1 MEPLRTA
8 DPSRLGDY
16 RLLRRLG
23 AGGMGVVFL
32 ARAPGGAYAAVK
44 VVRAS
49 YADDVGFRARFRR
62 EIEVA
67 RRVDSPWVV
76 PLLGADADAEDPW
89 LATAFVPGPSL
100 AEVLDGP
107 EGPEGRGPW
116 PAASVSVL
124 GQLLAEALDAVH
136 RAGLVHRDVKPGNV
150 LLAPDGPRLI
160 DFGIARTPD
169 GTPLTSTGVV
179 VGSPGF
185 LSPEQARARGADIG
199 PPSDV
204 FSLGCVLART
214 ATGVRPFGAGAAA
227 AMLLRTVY
235 DEPELPGIPAA
246 LEPVVRACLD
256 KDPARRPTA
265 VEVGAA
271 LTAAV
276 TADRERWLPEPV
288 TRLIADRSAAVLAMG
303 AIEPTRVSAPTA
315 RGTAAEAV
323 AVANEPVAVDG
334 SGDSG
339 APVSVDGPVSLDAVT
354 VTSLKEPDAVR
365 RSATTRRGFL
375 VLGSTGAAGVL
386 AAGGGAWWWNNRG
399 ERKAGSGGVPS
410 SGPRT
415 ELAVAFQGD
424 LSGAH
429 GDIGRAQLNGARL
442 AVARV
447 NADADRPLRLR
458 LRAYDDEGEPDRT
471 LDRARRLVADER
483 VLAVLGPT
491 TDDCF
496 LAAETTYTKAVLP
509 VVSVSVGVSG
519 QVREADLSTLRSHAQ
534 LSPTDQLLAAP
545 CNRYLSGKADARQ
558 VFLVE
563 DRAEGDFAWTLCD
576 LVQRGLGRAGRDA
589 EITSVAAGRLDAAA
603 LAGKAVAARADAV
616 VFSGGQERAGA
627 FAAALRG
634 AGFSGARVATQRAF
648 GTRFLE
654 SAGPAA
660 DGWVLATT
668 FIDATATPAARSFAA
683 AYEARYGERPGPYA
697 AEAYDAVLF
706 LAEVCGS
713 GGSPLTERGAVV
725 RRMREVTYKGISRT
739 VAFSADYGYNHDALF
754 LFRVVDRK
762 FDFLGQYQRAD
773 V

>member
-32 ARAPGGAYAAVK
+32 ARAPGGAFAAVK

-49 YADDVGFRARFRR
+49 YADDAGFRARFRR

-67 RRVDSPWVV
+67 RQVDSPWVV

-100 AEVLDGP
+100 SEALE
-107 EGPEGRGPW
+107 EHGPW
-116 PAASVSVL
+116 SPASVCVL
-124 GQLLAEALDAVH
+124 GLRLAEALDAVH
-136 RAGLVHRDVKPGNV
+136 RAGLVHRDVKPGNL

-160 DFGIARTPD
+160 DFGIARTPE
-169 GTPLTSTGVV
+169 GTALTSTGVI

-185 LSPEQARARGADIG
+185 LSPEQARARGAGVG

-204 FSLGCVLART
+204 FSLGCVLAFA
-214 ATGVRPFGAGAAA
+214 ATGVRPFGSGAAA

-235 DEPELPGIPAA
+235 DEPELPGLPEA

-271 LTAAV
+271 LDAAV
-276 TADRERWLPEPV
+276 PADRERWLPEPV
-288 TRLIADRSAAVLAMG
+288 TRLIADRSATVLAMG
-303 AIEPTRVSAPTA
+303 AIEPTRVSAPASTA
-315 RGTAAEAV
+315 RGGAV
-323 AVANEPVAVDG
+323 AVVK
-334 SGDSG
+334 
-339 APVSVDGPVSLDAVT
+339 GPVGSNAVT
-354 VTSLKEPDAVR
+354 VTSLKKPDTGR
-365 RSATTRRGFL
+365 PGTSRRGFL
-375 VLGSTGAAGVL
+375 ALGSTGAAGVL
-386 AAGGGAWWWNNRG
+386 AAGGGAWWWSNRG
-399 ERKAGSGGVPS
+399 GRKAGTGASPS
-410 SGPRT
+410 SAPRT

-424 LSGAH
+424 LSGAT
-429 GDIGRAQLNGARL
+429 GEVGRAQLDGARL
-442 AVARV
+442 AVAHV
-447 NADADRPLRLR
+447 NADAGRPLRLK
-458 LRAYDDEGEPDRT
+458 LRAFDDGGEPDRT
-471 LDRARRLVADER
+471 LDRARRLVADKR

-509 VVSVSVGVSG
+509 VVSVSVGVSPT
-519 QVREADLSTLRSHAQ
+519 QRWHAQ
-534 LSPTDQLLAAP
+534 LSPMGELLAAP
-545 CNRYLSGKADARQ
+545 CNVYLSGKVDARK
-558 VFLVE
+558 VFLVD
-563 DRAEGDFAWTLCD
+563 DRAEGDFAWALCNFI
-576 LVQRGLGRAGRDA
+576 QRALGRGGRDTSV
-589 EITSVAAGRLDAAA
+589 TSVAAGKFDATA
-603 LAGKAVAARADAV
+603 LAGKVVADRADAV

-648 GTRFLE
+648 GTRFLK

-660 DGWVLATT
+660 DGWVFATT
-668 FIDATATPAARSFAA
+668 FIDPTATPAAGAFTK
-683 AYEARYGERPGPYA
+683 AYEARYGERPGWYA

-706 LAEVCGS
+706 LAEVCAS
-713 GGSPLTERGAVV
+713 GDSPLTERGAIV
-725 RRMREVTYKGISRT
+725 RRMREVAYKGISRT
-739 VAFSADYGYNHDALF
+739 VAYTSDNGYNHDALF
-754 LFRVVDRK
+754 LFRTVDRE

>member
-32 ARAPGGAYAAVK
+32 ARAPGGAFAAVK

-49 YADDVGFRARFRR
+49 YADDAGFRARFRR

-76 PLLGADADAEDPW
+76 PLLGADADAEAPW

-100 AEVLDGP
+100 AEVL
-107 EGPEGRGPW
+107 EGHGPW
-116 PAASVSVL
+116 SPASVAVL
-124 GQLLAEALDAVH
+124 GLRLAEALDAVH

-160 DFGIARTPD
+160 DFGIARTPE

-185 LSPEQARARGADIG
+185 LSPEQARARGAGIG

-204 FSLGCVLART
+204 FSLGCVLAFA
-214 ATGVRPFGAGAAA
+214 ATGVRPFGGGAAA
-227 AMLLRTVY
+227 GMLLRTVY
-235 DEPELPGIPAA
+235 DEPELPGIPEA
-246 LEPVVRACLD
+246 LAPVVRACLD

-271 LTAAV
+271 LDAAV
-276 TADRERWLPEPV
+276 PADRERWLPEPV

-303 AIEPTRVSAPTA
+303 AIEPTRVPAPAPAST
-315 RGTAAEAV
+315 
-323 AVANEPVAVDG
+323 
-334 SGDSG
+334 G
-339 APVSVDGPVSLDAVT
+339 APDGAAAPDPAHAVT
-354 VTSLKEPDAVR
+354 VTSAGEPEAG
-365 RSATTRRGFL
+365 SPATNRRGFL
-375 VLGSTGAAGVL
+375 VLGSAAAAGGL
-386 AAGGGAWWWNNRG
+386 ATGGGAWWWSGRG
-399 ERKAGSGGVPS
+399 GRKAGAGGSPS
-410 SGPRT
+410 SVPRT
-415 ELAVAFQGD
+415 ELVVAFQGD
-424 LSGAH
+424 LSGATAQT
-429 GDIGRAQLNGARL
+429 GRAQLNGARL
-442 AVARV
+442 AVAQV
-447 NADADRPLRLR
+447 NADDGRPLRLR
-458 LRAYDDEGEPDRT
+458 LRAYDDGGEPGRA
-471 LDRARRLVADER
+471 LDRVRELAADKR

-509 VVSVSVGVSG
+509 VVSVSVGVPA
-519 QVREADLSTLRSHAQ
+519 QVRDAGATTFRTHAQ

-545 CNRYLSGKADARQ
+545 CNRYLSGKADAREI
-558 VFLVE
+558 FLVE
-563 DRAEGDFAWTLCD
+563 DRTEGDFAWTLCD
-576 LVQRGLGRAGRDA
+576 FVQRAMGRAGRNA
-589 EITSVAAGRLDAAA
+589 SITSVTAGKLDAVA
-603 LAGKAVAARADAV
+603 LAGKAVAAGADAV
-616 VFSGGQERAGA
+616 VFTGGQERAGA

-634 AGFSGARVATQRAF
+634 AGFSGTRLATQRAF
-648 GTRFLE
+648 GARFLE

-660 DGWVLATT
+660 DGWVFATT
-668 FIDATATPAARSFAA
+668 FIDATATPAARSFSA

-706 LAEVCGS
+706 LAEACGGGDRDEDGEGGGGGS
-713 GGSPLTERGAVV
+713 GGSPLVERGAIV
-725 RRMREVTYKGISRT
+725 RRLPEVSYKGISRT
-739 VAFSADYGYNHDALF
+739 VEFAAGFGYNHDALF
-754 LFRVVDRK
+754 LFRTVDRE

>member
-32 ARAPGGAYAAVK
+32 ARAPGGAFAAVK

-49 YADDVGFRARFRR
+49 HADDAGFRARFRR

-67 RRVDSPWVV
+67 RQVDSPWVV
-76 PLLGADADAEDPW
+76 PLLGADADAEHPW

-100 AEVLDGP
+100 AEAL
-107 EGPEGRGPW
+107 EGHGPW
-116 PAASVSVL
+116 SPASVSVL
-124 GQLLAEALDAVH
+124 GLRLAEALDAVH

-160 DFGIARTPD
+160 DFGIARTPE
-169 GTPLTSTGVV
+169 GTALTSTGVV

-185 LSPEQARARGADIG
+185 LSPEQARARSAGIG

-204 FSLGCVLART
+204 FSLGCVLAFA
-214 ATGVRPFGAGAAA
+214 ATGVRPFGSGAAA
-227 AMLLRTVY
+227 GMLLRTVY
-235 DEPELPGIPAA
+235 DEPELPGIPEA

-271 LTAAV
+271 LDAAV
-276 TADRERWLPEPV
+276 PADRERWLPEPV
-288 TRLIADRSAAVLAMG
+288 TRLIADRSATVLAMG
-303 AIEPTRVSAPTA
+303 AIEPTRVSVPASTAPA
-315 RGTAAEAV
+315 DAI
-323 AVANEPVAVDG
+323 ANGPA
-334 SGDSG
+334 DSG
-339 APVSVDGPVSLDAVT
+339 AVT
-354 VTSLKEPDAVR
+354 VTSLKEPA
-365 RSATTRRGFL
+365 AGPPTTSRRGFL
-375 VLGSTGAAGVL
+375 ALGSTGAVGVL
-386 AAGGGAWWWNNRG
+386 AVGGGAWWWSNRG
-399 ERKAGSGGVPS
+399 DRKAGAGASPS
-410 SGPRT
+410 SVPRT
-415 ELAVAFQGD
+415 ELVVAFQGD
-424 LSGAH
+424 LSGAT
-429 GDIGRAQLNGARL
+429 GRIGRAQLNGARL
-442 AVARV
+442 AVAHV
-447 NADADRPLRLR
+447 NADATRPLRLK
-458 LRAYDDEGEPDRT
+458 LRAYDDGGEPDRS
-471 LDRARRLVADER
+471 LDRARRLVADKR

-509 VVSVSVGVSG
+509 LVSVSVGVTP
-519 QVREADLSTLRSHAQ
+519 QVRETGLSTLSSHAQ

-545 CNRYLSGKADARQ
+545 CNVYLTGKADARK

-563 DRAEGDFAWTLCD
+563 DRAEGDFAWTLCNYI
-576 LVQRGLGRAGRDA
+576 QRALSRDGRDTSV
-589 EITSVAAGRLDAAA
+589 TSVAAGKFDHTA
-603 LAGKAVAARADAV
+603 LAGKVVAARADAV

-634 AGFSGARVATQRAF
+634 AGFSGTRIATQRAF
-648 GTRFLE
+648 GTRFLKT
-654 SAGPAA
+654 AGAAA
-660 DGWVLATT
+660 DGWAFATT
-668 FIDATATPAARSFAA
+668 FIDPTATPAARSFTE
-683 AYEARYGERPGPYA
+683 AYEARHGERPGWYA

-706 LAEVCGS
+706 LAEVCAS
-713 GGSPLTERGAVV
+713 KDSPLTERGAVV
-725 RRMREVTYKGISRT
+725 RRMHEVAYKGISRT
-739 VAFSADYGYNHDALF
+739 VAYTTDNGYNHDALF
-754 LFRVVDRK
+754 LFRATERK